1 VSRVLALVAVL
12 GAPMGLGAT
21 PQAEQTPAILWHG
34 TYEPGRATREFA
46 ANLNRGGEGPL
57 RLVQVAVKKRGGD
70 EGYVIV
76 RRCLVT
82 CSPRA
87 LLSP

>member
-1 VSRVLALVAVL
+1 
-12 GAPMGLGAT
+12 MGLGAT
-21 PQAEQTPAILWHG
+21 PQAEQTPAVLWHG
-34 TYEPGRATREFA
+34 TYEPKRATLEFA

-57 RLVQVAVKKRGGD
+57 RLVRVAVKKRGGD

-76 RRCLVT
+76 RRCLVR

>member
-1 VSRVLALVAVL
+1 
-12 GAPMGLGAT
+12 MGLGAT
-21 PQAEQTPAILWHG
+21 AQAEQTPAILWHG
-34 TYEPGRATREFA
+34 TYEPTRATREFA

-82 CSPRA
+82 CSARA
-87 LLSP
+87 FLSP